1 MGLAGKISPKAFW
14 LGLILALMLPM
25 DVANSAEDL
34 RKLTDDAR
42 SAAKRLIDQTR
53 VELTRELERTGPAR
67 AVTVC
72 KFSVP
77 ELSSSISRQTGMKV
91 TRVSL
96 KPRNRAQGEADPW
109 EQKVLLDFERRLS
122 RGENSESMEVSEIV
136 DEPAGR
142 SFRYMKALAVGKPC
156 MACHG
161 PANELSEGV
170 KIQLANEYPF
180 DRAIDYQLGQ
190 IRGAVSVKKSLQGF

>member
-1 MGLAGKISPKAFW
+1 MELRRMNTKAFG
-14 LGLILALMLPM
+14 LGLLLALMLPM
-25 DVANSAEDL
+25 KFVAAAEDL

-42 SAAKRLIDQTR
+42 LAAKRLIDQTR
-53 VELTRELERTGPAR
+53 AELTKELERAGPAR
-67 AVTVC
+67 AVMVC

-96 KPRNRAQGEADPW
+96 RPRNRALGEADLW
-109 EQKVLLDFERRLS
+109 EQKSLLDFERRFS
-122 RGENSESMEVSEIV
+122 KGENPESMEVAEIV
-136 DEPAGR
+136 DEPTGKA
-142 SFRYMKALAVGKPC
+142 FRYLKALTIGKPC
-156 MACHG
+156 LACHG

-180 DRAIDYQLGQ
+180 DRAVDYQLGQ
-190 IRGAVSVKKSLQGF
+190 IRGAVSVKKSLQSP